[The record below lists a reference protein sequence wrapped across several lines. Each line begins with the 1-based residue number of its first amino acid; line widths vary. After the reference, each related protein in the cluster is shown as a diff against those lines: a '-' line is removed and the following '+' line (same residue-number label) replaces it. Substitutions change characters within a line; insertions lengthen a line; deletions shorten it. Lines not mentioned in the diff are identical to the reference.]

1 MAWVWGGP
9 ICLANQWQ
17 ECLGE
22 TCLKTVIFCSS
33 FLCSSEITHLPFVCI
48 YLKCYP
54 MVSNAEKSKQMKT
67 SLFTL
72 KFYTTLD
79 AFLEAALDGRL
90 VWNEIEFF
98 FQIIFSVVHSFW
110 RDFSLYIPHLDRF
123 LNNNICLQAKIW
135 SYFPQVAWLIGET
148 TGWNK

>member
-1 MAWVWGGP
+1 MSLGRTYLFGQPMAGVFGGN
-9 ICLANQWQ
+9 LLENSHFLQ
-17 ECLGE
+17 
-22 TCLKTVIFCSS
+22 F

-54 MVSNAEKSKQMKT
+54 MVSNAEKSKQMKI
-67 SLFTL
+67 SLFYIKILYNIRCFLRSSTRWQTCL
-72 KFYTTLD
+72 KWD
-79 AFLEAALDGRL
+79 
-90 VWNEIEFF
+90 WHF